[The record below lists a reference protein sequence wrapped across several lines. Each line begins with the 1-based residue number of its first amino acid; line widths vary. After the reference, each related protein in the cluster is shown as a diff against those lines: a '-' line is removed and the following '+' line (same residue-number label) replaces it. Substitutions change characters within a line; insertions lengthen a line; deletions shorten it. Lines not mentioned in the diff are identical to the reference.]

1 MTFSTGRACVI
12 LGAASF
18 AAASLLLG
26 GCGGGTD
33 IAPSD
38 PIIEGQGFAAG
49 ALGSRDFGESSQ
61 VDAGVASVQASA
73 ATATNEAVTIRADGY
88 GVLAHGLLSS
98 PIVTLTGPGGVPT
111 YCQGL
116 TAACAGTPTCGVP
129 PTIPCDFWLADAGAG
144 LIQVSPT
151 GTIAPGSTV
160 EADYSYNS
168 RLLTIDIGV
177 TFPSGQFL
185 TILVYHVPSVVSLP
199 LDLTQTVSS
208 PPSAPYPMAFS
219 VILQTNLTTSGSREI
234 LTSIDT
240 PGNLLHFTRLDLS
253 NEGEPCLEGT
263 LNVTV
268 DASPTPLVVTA
279 SFRTPGC

>member
-1 MTFSTGRACVI
+1 MNWSTGQARVI
-12 LGAASF
+12 VGAASF

-38 PIIEGQGFAAG
+38 PLIEGQGFAAG

-61 VDAGVASVQASA
+61 IDAGVASVQASA
-73 ATATNEAVTIRADGY
+73 ATATNEPVTIRPDGY
-88 GVLAHGLLSS
+88 GLFQHGLLSS
-98 PIVTLTGPGGVPT
+98 PIIGLTGPGGAPV

-116 TAACAGTPTCGVP
+116 TASCVGTPTCGVP
-129 PTIPCDFWLADAGAG
+129 PTTPCDFWLADATAG

-151 GTIAPGSTV
+151 GTIPPGAVV

-168 RLLTIDIGV
+168 RLLTIDIGI

-185 TILVYHVPSVVSLP
+185 TIIVYHVPSVVSLP

-208 PPSAPYPMAFS
+208 PPPSPYPMAFA
-219 VILQTNLTTSGSREI
+219 VILQTNLATSGDREV

-240 PGNLLHFTRLDLS
+240 PGNLLHFTRLDLT
-253 NEGEPCLEGT
+253 NEGSPCLEGT
-263 LNVTV
+263 LNVTM
-268 DASPTPLVVTA
+268 DGAPSQVVTA